1 MMYYYDQPA
10 DMIMYQGFSRKKKGD
25 IGGANK
31 RFYRLVDYGERH
43 LKDHVKI
50 DFFAVSLPDFLIF
63 EDDLDVRNE
72 AHCYFLMSMGHA
84 GLGNQKKAKE
94 YMREALKRDPM
105 NYRMVLINHILN
117 VTNVY

>member
-1 MMYYYDQPA
+1 M
-10 DMIMYQGFSRKKKGD
+10 
-25 IGGANK
+25 
-31 RFYRLVDYGERH
+31 VDYGERH

-50 DFFAVSLPDFLIF
+50 DFFAVSLPDFLTF